1 MPANWFQRLVSPAGS
16 RQSAPPVP
24 PPAAPPPPKLPH
36 LLLAY
41 EQSLVALDE
50 QTPDTLLAALL
61 LRDQV
66 ETTRQRETDLAAPVM
81 QQMISLDEQLRQRVT
96 AVFLPSLAQ
105 WRNSVRPPQVHWWWY
120 LDEAAAEKQQEKD
133 FLWHLLAV
141 TFFILTVPLASD
153 IIRRLWTHAPDNIA
167 IVSTLLTLLITASP
181 FTKNGRELMQWLLR
195 RILFLPTHRHAETMA
210 TTAFIAFLL
219 IAGLRFLYL
228 PQLASLYNEQGVAA
242 INNGQ
247 LTIARQKLQQ
257 AIAINSDLAPSY
269 YNLAAAY
276 ETIGRYDEAIRW
288 YQTALDRDLD
298 FAPAYNNLGRLYL
311 LQGEPEKA
319 QTILQSGLAVLQNS
333 PPPADAAV
341 AQTTLTTRYRLHTN
355 LGQAFYEQGA
365 YLQAAEQ
372 LHATLALESD
382 GALDPAFFAAR
393 PHYYLALTYEAQ
405 QRPPADIIP
414 HWEVALSYLT
424 DSDPTHWR
432 ESILERL
439 RQLREGVP

>member
-1 MPANWFQRLVSPAGS
+1 MPANWLQRLVSPAGS
-16 RQSAPPVP
+16 QSAPPVP

-41 EQSLVALDE
+41 EQSLAALNE
-50 QTPDTLLAALL
+50 QNPGTLLAALL

-66 ETTRQRETDLAAPVM
+66 ETARQRETAPTTPVM
-81 QQMISLDEQLRQRVT
+81 QQLIRLDEQLRQRVT
-96 AVFLPSLAQ
+96 AVFLPSFSQ
-105 WRNSVRPPQVHWWWY
+105 WRKSVRPPQSHWWWS
-120 LDEAAAEKQQEKD
+120 LDEAAAEKEQEKD
-133 FLWHLLAV
+133 FLWHILAV
-141 TFFILTVPLASD
+141 TFFVLTVPLATD
-153 IIRRLWTHAPDNIA
+153 IIRRLWAHAPDNVA

-195 RILFLPTHRHAETMA
+195 RVSFLPTHRHAETMA
-210 TTAFIAFLL
+210 TTAVMAFLL

-298 FAPAYNNLGRLYL
+298 LAPAYNNLGRLYL
-311 LQGEPEKA
+311 LQGAPDKA
-319 QTILQSGLAVLQNS
+319 QTILQSGLTVLQNG
-333 PPPADAAV
+333 PPPADTAEVQADL
-341 AQTTLTTRYRLHTN
+341 ATRYRLHTH
-355 LGQAFYEQGA
+355 LGQAFYEQGEYA
-365 YLQAAEQ
+365 RAGEQ
-372 LHATLALESD
+372 LRAALALEAD
-382 GALDPAFFAAR
+382 GALDSAFFTAR
-393 PHYYLALTYEAQ
+393 PHYYLAQTYEAQ
-405 QRPPADIIP
+405 QRPPTEILT
-414 HWEVALSYLT
+414 HWEAALSYLT
-424 DSDPTHWR
+424 DDNPAGWQ
-432 ESILERL
+432 EAIVERI
-439 RQLREGVP
+439 RQLREGMP